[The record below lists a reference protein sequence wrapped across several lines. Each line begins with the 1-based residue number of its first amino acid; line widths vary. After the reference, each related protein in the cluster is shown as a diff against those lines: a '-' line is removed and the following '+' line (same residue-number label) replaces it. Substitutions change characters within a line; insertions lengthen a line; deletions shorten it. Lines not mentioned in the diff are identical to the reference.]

1 MPQSTIESL
10 ETGTYGEWANAD
22 TEEQCPIC
30 FEDVSDAHMMRGH
43 LLRCWFLSLQY
54 QPSDAV
60 LRLPKCKHWFHKPCI
75 EVRASPLR
83 SQLTILI
90 YNFILQEWFKSAATC
105 PICRDRVGESGQ
117 PARHRPARVTPLG
130 PSLSR
135 IPPGHPMSVS
145 VPVFQRNESPVRSF
159 AHPSAVPHSASAWR
173 RLPRE
178 GMSGGPLF
186 GINLRREGT
195 TDNANANTAR
205 NNSAAGPGPS
215 ASTTTANA
223 TAAGNDNE
231 QRQQTP
237 TTPAGSSSARRAQG
251 SGAGS
256 VPFPNIWEDDD
267 VFDDEYWRDL

>member
-1 MPQSTIESL
+1 
-10 ETGTYGEWANAD
+10 
-22 TEEQCPIC
+22 
-30 FEDVSDAHMMRGH
+30 
-43 LLRCWFLSLQY
+43 
-54 QPSDAV
+54 
-60 LRLPKCKHWFHKPCI
+60 
-75 EVRASPLR
+75 
-83 SQLTILI
+83 
-90 YNFILQEWFKSAATC
+90 
-105 PICRDRVGESGQ
+105 
-117 PARHRPARVTPLG
+117 
-130 PSLSR
+130 
-135 IPPGHPMSVS
+135 MSVA
-145 VPVFQRNESPVRSF
+145 VPVFQRNELPVRSF
-159 AHPSAVPHSASAWR
+159 AQPSAVSHSATAWR

-223 TAAGNDNE
+223 TTAGNDNE